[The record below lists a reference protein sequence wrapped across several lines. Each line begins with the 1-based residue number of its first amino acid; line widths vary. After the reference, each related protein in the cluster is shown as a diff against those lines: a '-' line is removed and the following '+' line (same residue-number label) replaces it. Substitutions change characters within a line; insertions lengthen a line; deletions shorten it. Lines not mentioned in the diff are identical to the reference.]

1 MDLSHIYKG
10 SLIKVIGDLCKLVP
24 KGTNR
29 FLCFWSADQ
38 FDAVVKKWI
47 PEGLD
52 GIEKFQYEPVKR
64 EKGIVFWA
72 KLGDR

>member
-24 KGTNR
+24 KGVSR
-29 FLCFWSADQ
+29 FMQFLRQDQ

-52 GIEKFQYEPVKR
+52 GIEAFQYEPVKR
-64 EKGIVFWA
+64 EKRIWF
-72 KLGDR
+72 

>member
-24 KGTNR
+24 KGIKR
-29 FLCFWSADQ
+29 FVDFLREEQ

-52 GIEKFQYEPVKR
+52 GIDAFQYEPVKR
-64 EKGIVFWA
+64 EKRMLFWEEV
-72 KLGDR
+72 GDW

>member
-24 KGTNR
+24 KGIKR
-29 FLCFWSADQ
+29 FVDFLREEQ

-52 GIEKFQYEPVKR
+52 GIDAFQYEPVKR
-64 EKGIVFWA
+64 EKSRLFYEKKGN
-72 KLGDR
+72 G